1 MRVIAMDRCN
11 RNGEGYVD
19 NTACIAIQKV
29 SREERETRMPD
40 LRRQIIGR
48 RSKESGATF
57 ERWISNACEFYLQK
71 GLAHIEKTPE
81 PFHITGKDA
90 GGVVRG
96 YYEKKGQP
104 DFKGILCDGTG
115 IMFEAKHT
123 DSDKIN
129 QNVITDSQWKSLD
142 VYERFGAHC
151 YVMVS
156 IKLIKFYRVPW
167 DVWKKMKELFGH
179 KFMSDDELEPYR
191 LKERQCTILMLEGV
205 ALKKEGET
213 GTAKCH

>member
-1 MRVIAMDRCN
+1 
-11 RNGEGYVD
+11 
-19 NTACIAIQKV
+19 
-29 SREERETRMPD
+29 
-40 LRRQIIGR
+40 
-48 RSKESGATF
+48 
-57 ERWISNACEFYLQK
+57 
-71 GLAHIEKTPE
+71 
-81 PFHITGKDA
+81 
-90 GGVVRG
+90 
-96 YYEKKGQP
+96 
-104 DFKGILCDGTG
+104 
-115 IMFEAKHT
+115 MFEAKHT

-205 ALKKEGET
+205 ALKKEGEKT